1 MSVYNRSASYRVYTL
16 HIDYNN
22 ELVGVLKKNGNSVE
36 LPFKVGVSGDSI
48 DLDNAFFL
56 NSTECLVVLAGR
68 ILDTDLVSISFDVFS
83 RMKYSYK
90 LGLLLAL
97 LPDEYR
103 RKNYRNVGDF

>member
-1 MSVYNRSASYRVYTL
+1 MGVYNRSASYRVYTL

-36 LPFKVGVSGDSI
+36 IPFKVGVSGDSI

-56 NSTECLVVLAGR
+56 NSTECLVVLTGR
-68 ILDTDLVSISFDVFS
+68 IPDSDLVSISFHVFS
-83 RMKYSYK
+83 RMQYSYK

-103 RKNYRNVGDF
+103 RENYRNVGDF